1 MAEIARQK
9 KNIVVL
15 IDGSYFCFHRYYSI
29 VRWWKSAYPEQQDA
43 LLNPYENDAF
53 RSKFSKTF
61 VQTVKDIPKKLG
73 LKNESVKMLVGKDCK
88 REDIWRNEHFDNYK
102 GNRKNGP
109 EDGFMGGPFFKSV
122 YEENLFLDGGVQSI
136 LSIDKLEADDCIAI
150 AVKHLLKKDHIHQIY
165 IITSDMDYLQLHSD
179 KVKIFDLSFNNVAEK
194 KSSFGD
200 AGINL
205 FCKIVMGD
213 TSDNIPSI
221 FKKCGPKT
229 AIKCWNDRDYF
240 EEKLEKEDAY
250 EKYEKNRLIVDFSS
264 IPTIY
269 VDAFFAKYSEILD
282 NLFL

>member
-1 MAEIARQK
+1 
-9 KNIVVL
+9 
-15 IDGSYFCFHRYYSI
+15 
-29 VRWWKSAYPEQQDA
+29 
-43 LLNPYENDAF
+43 
-53 RSKFSKTF
+53 
-61 VQTVKDIPKKLG
+61 
-73 LKNESVKMLVGKDCK
+73 
-88 REDIWRNEHFDNYK
+88 
-102 GNRKNGP
+102 
-109 EDGFMGGPFFKSV
+109 
-122 YEENLFLDGGVQSI
+122 
-136 LSIDKLEADDCIAI
+136 
-150 AVKHLLKKDHIHQIY
+150 
-165 IITSDMDYLQLHSD
+165 MDYLQLHSD